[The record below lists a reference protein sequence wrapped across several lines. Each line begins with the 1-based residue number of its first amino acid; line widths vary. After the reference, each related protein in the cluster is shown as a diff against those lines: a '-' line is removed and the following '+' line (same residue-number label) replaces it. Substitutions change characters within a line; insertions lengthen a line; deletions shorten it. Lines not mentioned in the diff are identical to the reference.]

1 MADTAIKTFNI
12 KKLIVTFAGQTVH
25 GFASDEAISVEFP
38 EDDFDVVAGADGEV
52 THVAKVR
59 TDTKITI
66 NLAQSS
72 SYNDVLSGIRTADK
86 LTGAGVFPFKAIDGS
101 GRTVIFAAS
110 ARIIKAPTVAF
121 GSTAKDRTWVLG
133 TGPAEVFIGGN

>member
-12 KKLIVTFAGQTVH
+12 KKLIAVWGPVTFH
-25 GFASDEAISVEFP
+25 GYDSDEAISIEFP

-59 TDTKITI
+59 SDVKVTI

-72 SYNDVLSGIRTADK
+72 SCNGQLSALRTADK
-86 LTGAGVFPFKAIDGS
+86 LTGASVFPFTLRDGS
-101 GRTVIFAAS
+101 GRTVFFAQS
-110 ARIIKAPTVAF
+110 ARITKAPTVAF
-121 GSTAKDRTWVLG
+121 GSTAKSRQWVLS